1 MRTAFLPDYAIP
13 PGETLEETIQA
24 LGMTQAQLAELTGR
38 SQSTMSEI
46 ISGKAAIT
54 PETAFQLEQVL
65 GVPASFWNNLEN
77 NYRQTL
83 ARLTLSRRPAKI
95 GPSWC
100 WS

>member
-38 SQSTMSEI
+38 PQNTISEI

-54 PETAFQLEQVL
+54 PETALQLERVL
-65 GVPASFWNNLEN
+65 GVTASFWYNLEA
-77 NYRQTL
+77 NYVQTL
-83 ARLTLSRRPAKI
+83 ARLRGR
-95 GPSWC
+95 
-100 WS
+100 